1 MTKYEQALQEAADK
15 GLEIIEDFAF
25 DSDAGGILV
34 GNTVLMS
41 RRLQA
46 YREKACV
53 LAEEIAHHDLNVGD
67 ILDQSDAGASQQE
80 HRARMRAFDRLVGLS
95 GIVSCFKAGDRSL
108 WEMAERLEVT
118 EEFLQGALE
127 AYRLRYGDGVALDGC
142 WISFEPYFVVA
153 ESLNKEF

>member
-1 MTKYEQALQEAADK
+1 MTKLEKLEQEAVDK
-15 GLEIIEDFAF
+15 GLEIIEHPFQSERIKGLCVDHTIA
-25 DSDAGGILV
+25 L
-34 GNTVLMS
+34 S

-142 WISFEPYFVVA
+142 WISFEPRLDVV
-153 ESLNKEF
+153 EMVE

>member
-1 MTKYEQALQEAADK
+1 MTKYEQALQDAADK
-15 GLEIIEDFAF
+15 GLDVWEDTVLN
-25 DSDAGGILV
+25 SDAGGLLIGHTIAL
-34 GNTVLMS
+34 S
-41 RRLQA
+41 RRLRS
-46 YREKACV
+46 YKKKACV

-127 AYRLRYGDGVALDGC
+127 AYRLRYGDGIMVDNC
-142 WISFEPYFVVA
+142 WIRFEPYLDIVEMV
-153 ESLNKEF
+153 E